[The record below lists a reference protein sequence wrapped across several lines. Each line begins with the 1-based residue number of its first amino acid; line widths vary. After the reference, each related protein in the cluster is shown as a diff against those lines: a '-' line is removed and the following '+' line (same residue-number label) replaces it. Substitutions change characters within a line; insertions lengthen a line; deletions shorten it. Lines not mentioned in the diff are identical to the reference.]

1 MLDTFQVII
10 LVILTDNNENKFS
23 TSASTIR
30 KIATFNSPNRVMEP
44 SAGLDH
50 QESDAILQ
58 CENSTEQIS
67 TVISVEKKCSP
78 SIEEED
84 TSSSDLRWDS
94 MSIASVQSD
103 SNLAKFDTIDDV
115 SHAIGKLSLHL
126 LAVAL
131 RRFIHKIL
139 HTISR

>member
-1 MLDTFQVII
+1 
-10 LVILTDNNENKFS
+10 
-23 TSASTIR
+23 
-30 KIATFNSPNRVMEP
+30 MEA
-44 SAGLDH
+44 SAGLDGR
-50 QESDAILQ
+50 ESDAMLQ
-58 CENSTEQIS
+58 SVNSTEQIS

-115 SHAIGKLSLHL
+115 SHAIGKLSS
-126 LAVAL
+126 
-131 RRFIHKIL
+131 
-139 HTISR
+139 TITSRSNR

>member
-1 MLDTFQVII
+1 
-10 LVILTDNNENKFS
+10 
-23 TSASTIR
+23 
-30 KIATFNSPNRVMEP
+30 MEA
-44 SAGLDH
+44 SAGLDD
-50 QESDAILQ
+50 QESDAMLQ

-131 RRFIHKIL
+131 RKNLAHYF
-139 HTISR
+139 

>member
-1 MLDTFQVII
+1 M
-10 LVILTDNNENKFS
+10 E
-23 TSASTIR
+23 AS
-30 KIATFNSPNRVMEP
+30 V
-44 SAGLDH
+44 GLDD

-115 SHAIGKLSLHL
+115 SHAIGKLSFTFTSCTSKNPAHY
-126 LAVAL
+126 
-131 RRFIHKIL
+131 F
-139 HTISR
+139 